1 MGGGGGKNRTDRTKQ
16 QRRGES
22 GMGAAA
28 EEVLLGRR
36 GLEELEA
43 VGAVQ
48 KKEDSHQGPEV
59 GTCLGLL
66 RVEEASVATW

>member
-1 MGGGGGKNRTDRTKQ
+1 
-16 QRRGES
+16 
-22 GMGAAA
+22 MGAAA